1 MNSNEFKAA
10 VLTVVV
16 RRFYSAIGASFV
28 LMGLFFSTPTNIQAA
43 DGDLDVTFGNGGKV
57 LVDFSATSEYGRSVV
72 VQPDGKILVAG
83 QSGTYP
89 LFHSALVRFNANG
102 TLDESFGSDGKAL
115 LPLDPNGDGLSSI
128 ALQPDGRIVVAG
140 SQIHDNFTGG
150 LLVARCNSD
159 GSLDQTFGNGGSVL
173 FSFGDSGSEGNAVII
188 QNDGKII
195 VVGQTGA
202 SYGELVDIAVARFD
216 PDGAF
221 DNSYG
226 ANGKMR
232 THFPGQFNT
241 GSRATSAALQSD
253 GKLVVAG
260 GYKNEGTPG
269 EFAFAR
275 YEADGKLDP
284 TFGTG
289 GIVHTSLG
297 SAESFAISVGIQT
310 DGKIVAAGYFYTAHR
325 NKDFA
330 VARYNANGTLD
341 VSFGNNGIV
350 ISDLFGTSD
359 DIAYG
364 LRIQRDNKLVVIGR
378 SGMYPNFRAAVVR
391 YNRNGSFDTGFGTAG
406 KVLTDFGSLSSQL
419 YGAAFQPD
427 GKLVVAGY
435 SSASTTDIAVARYIT
450 RSIRLTSSTTAA
462 DQ

>member
-1 MNSNEFKAA
+1 MNSKKFKAA
-10 VLTVVV
+10 ASTVIAG
-16 RRFYSAIGASFV
+16 RFYWAIGVSFV
-28 LMGLFFSTPTNIQAA
+28 LMGLFFSTTTKIQAA

-72 VQPDGKILVAG
+72 VQPDGKIIVAG

-102 TLDESFGSDGKAL
+102 TLDESFGVGGKAL
-115 LPLDPNGDGLSSI
+115 LPLDPNGDGLSSV

-140 SQIHDNFTGG
+140 SQIHDNFTVG
-150 LLVARCNSD
+150 LLVARCNSN

-173 FSFGDSGSEGNAVII
+173 FSFGDSGSQGNAVVV
-188 QNDGKII
+188 QADGKII

-202 SYGELVDIAVARFD
+202 SYGELVDIAIARFNS
-216 PDGAF
+216 DGAF
-221 DNSYG
+221 DNTYG
-226 ANGKMR
+226 ANGKTR

-241 GSRATSAALQSD
+241 GSRATSAALQTD

-269 EFAFAR
+269 EFALAR
-275 YEADGKLDP
+275 YETSGKLDP
-284 TFGTG
+284 TFGAG

-297 SAESFAISVGIQT
+297 SAESTAMSVGVQT
-310 DGKIVAAGYFYTAHR
+310 DGRIVAAGYFYTAHR

-330 VARYNANGTLD
+330 LARYNANGTLD
-341 VSFGNNGIV
+341 VSFGKGGII

-364 LRIQRDNKLVVIGR
+364 LCIQRDNKLVVIGR

-391 YNRNGSFDTGFGTAG
+391 YNRSGSFDSGFGMAG
-406 KVLTDFGSLSSQL
+406 KVMTDFGSLSSQF
-419 YGAAFQPD
+419 YGAALQPD
-427 GKLVVAGY
+427 GKIVVAGY
-435 SSASTTDIAVARYIT
+435 SSASTSDIAVARYIART
-450 RSIRLTSSTTAA
+450 IRLSSSTTAG
-462 DQ
+462 D